1 MTRNLSSLQ
10 TVARLKQR
18 EQEAAAEQLAKAN
31 AQLDVELERLATLEV
46 YARDYRS
53 LPMRQAGQLRQL
65 RDTQRFHLELQ
76 QTLELQQAAVAVA
89 RQEVEA
95 ARAEWIAARLSH
107 GALEKLIARRVAERE
122 RGRLVIEQRLLD
134 DQGCR
139 STTASGLDEVY

>member
-18 EQEAAAEQLAKAN
+18 EQEKAAEQLTKAN
-31 AQLDVELERLATLEV
+31 AQLEGELERLATLQA
-46 YARDYRS
+46 YAEDYRS
-53 LPMRQAGQLRQL
+53 MPMRLAGQLRQL

-76 QTLELQQAAVAVA
+76 QTLELQHAAVAVA

-107 GALEKLIARRVAERE
+107 GALQKLIARRAEERE
-122 RGRLVIEQRLLD
+122 RGQRVAEQRRLD

-139 STTASGLDEVY
+139 STRVSGVDEVY